1 MSTAKKPR
9 LQNYY
14 EKEVVPS
21 LQKEFGVKN
30 PMQLPKLEK
39 IVLNMGL
46 GEAISNPKAIDSG
59 VETLTQITGQKP
71 VVTKSKKAIS
81 TFKLREDMP
90 IGVKVTLRRRQMWEF
105 FDRLVNIAIP
115 RVRDFRGINSKFDG
129 KGNCSVGVKEQ
140 IIFPEVDYDKVD
152 KIRGLN
158 ITLVTNSDNADM
170 AKSML
175 KSLGM
180 PFRK

>member
-30 PMQLPKLEK
+30 PMQLPKLKK

-71 VVTKSKKAIS
+71 VVTKSKRAIS

-105 FDRLVNIAIP
+105 FDRMVNIAIP
-115 RVRDFRGINSKFDG
+115 RVRDFRGISSKFDG
-129 KGNCSVGVKEQ
+129 KGNCSVGIKEQ
-140 IIFPEVDYDKVD
+140 IIFPEVDYDKID

-158 ITLVTNSDNADM
+158 ITLVTSSEDAEM

>member
-1 MSTAKKPR
+1 MSTAKKAR

-30 PMQLPKLEK
+30 PMQLPKLKK

-46 GEAISNPKAIDSG
+46 GEAIANPKAIDSG
-59 VETLTQITGQKP
+59 VETLTQISGQKP
-71 VVTKSKKAIS
+71 VVTKAKKAIS
-81 TFKLREDMP
+81 TFKLREEMP

-115 RVRDFRGINSKFDG
+115 RVRDFRGVNSKFDG
-129 KGNCSVGVKEQ
+129 RGNCSMGVKEQ

-158 ITLVTNSDNADM
+158 ITFVTDSADADM